1 MEKFIENFDSESLLV
16 TGDGIA
22 GMSQADFIS
31 NLKVKDYKAFLNQPL
46 YKFYSMRA
54 LAPLLTNEQ
63 LYIDRVNSW
72 EDVYENFFLKEQFY
86 SKSLGVT
93 IDTSQYS
100 NDIFGQSWTSIPET
114 DAMWRIY
121 SSDKLGV
128 RIETST
134 KKLFTAVFVDY
145 MCLGNTWLGE
155 VMYET
160 QEKINDFIIDY
171 ARKDKDR
178 IFHDLLPITHFFK
191 RKEFD
196 HEHEIRLIKTIDGD
210 SEKLVNSIKR
220 LAFKIDINDFIE
232 SYLLDPRLDDVTFQR
247 QKELLISFGAD
258 SGKISRS
265 PLYEFTP
272 IRIEVN

>member
-1 MEKFIENFDSESLLV
+1 MPNFDTESLLV

-31 NLKVKDYKAFLNQPL
+31 NLKVQDYKAFLNQPL

-54 LAPLLTNEQ
+54 LAPLLTNGQ

-72 EDVYENFFLKEQFY
+72 EDVYENFFLKERFY
-86 SKSLGVT
+86 SNALGHT

-100 NDIFGQSWTSIPET
+100 KNIFGQSWTSIPET

-128 RIETST
+128 RIKTSA
-134 KKLFTAVFVDY
+134 KKLFSAVFVDY
-145 MCLGNTWLGE
+145 MCIGNTWLGE

-160 QEKINDFIIDY
+160 QADINDKIIDY
-171 ARKDKDR
+171 ARKHKDL
-178 IFHDLLPITHFFK
+178 IFHDLLPITHFSK
-191 RKEFD
+191 RIEFE

-210 SEKLVNSIKR
+210 SEQLVNSFKR
-220 LAFKIDINDFIE
+220 LAFQIDINDFIE
-232 SYLLDPRLDDVTFQR
+232 SYLLDPRLDDATLEK
-247 QKELLISFGAD
+247 QKELLINLGAD
-258 SGKISRS
+258 SSKISRS
-265 PLYEFTP
+265 FLYEFTP
-272 IRIEVN
+272 ITIDVD